1 MRSVLP
7 LVCPPVQLYVA
18 QLPTVKA
25 WFSTWLQM
33 RCLSAAWDIAV
44 PGSTALRATMRR
56 REVTRGRIM
65 KRLREAWGT
74 TSGLGKLYI
83 SRKFATVAEL
93 ADAPALGAGG
103 ATRGGS
109 SPSGRMTARSTEQG
123 AVCSVLPC
131 SVLPF
136 PVRFLATCR

>member
-33 RCLSAAWDIAV
+33 RCLSAAWDMAV
-44 PGSTALRATMRR
+44 PASTALRAKMRR

-65 KRLREAWGT
+65 KRLREGWGA
-74 TSGLGKLYI
+74 TSGLGDPYI
-83 SRKFATVAEL
+83 SGKVSNVAEL
-93 ADAPALGAGG
+93 VDAPALGAGG
-103 ATRGGS
+103 GSRGGS
-109 SPSGRMTARSTEQG
+109 
-123 AVCSVLPC
+123 
-131 SVLPF
+131 
-136 PVRFLATCR
+136 

>member
-33 RCLSAAWDIAV
+33 RCLSAAWGTAV
-44 PGSTALRATMRR
+44 PGSTALRATMKR
-56 REVTRGRIM
+56 REPTVGRNM
-65 KRLREAWGT
+65 TRLREALGT
-74 TSGLGKLYI
+74 TSRLGKLYI
-83 SRKFATVAEL
+83 SREVATVAEI
-93 ADAPALGAGG
+93 ADAPGLGACG

-109 SPSGRMTARSTEQG
+109 RASRRLTARSTDD
-123 AVCSVLPC
+123 
-131 SVLPF
+131 
-136 PVRFLATCR
+136 